1 MVGRNYVKCIYVN
14 MRAVVVSGGLAFLTP
29 LTYLYEDSVSS
40 AAHDSTHTGVHQ
52 LLRKR

>member
-29 LTYLYEDSVSS
+29 LTYLY
-40 AAHDSTHTGVHQ
+40 G
-52 LLRKR
+52 

>member
-14 MRAVVVSGGLAFLTP
+14 MRAVVVSWGLTFLTP
-29 LTYLYEDSVSS
+29 LTYLYEESVSN
-40 AAHDSTHTGVHQ
+40 AAHDSTNTGVHQ